1 MLPLDD
7 RKPNSD
13 LINIGNN
20 CELICHSK
28 IFENNWTCCILFGN
42 QQWFFKGESNFVD
55 LQNILHE
62 IMTSFIL
69 CRKQLMSE
77 ASLKKLCES
86 TKLKSLLNFMIH
98 LNLIPFPPLSLSFP
112 FMITTNIIVSYWKTM
127 VLAKLKSQRYK
138 SCRKRIRFLQKKSWV
153 FMKQIILGKLIL
165 FSYPQNSIFWII
177 FNSKLF

>member
-7 RKPNSD
+7 RKPNTD

-28 IFENNWTCCILFGN
+28 IFKNNWTRRLLFGN
-42 QQWFFKGESNFVD
+42 QQEFFKGESNFVD

-77 ASLKKLCES
+77 ASLKKI
-86 TKLKSLLNFMIH
+86 M
-98 LNLIPFPPLSLSFP
+98 
-112 FMITTNIIVSYWKTM
+112 
-127 VLAKLKSQRYK
+127 
-138 SCRKRIRFLQKKSWV
+138 
-153 FMKQIILGKLIL
+153 
-165 FSYPQNSIFWII
+165 
-177 FNSKLF
+177 